1 MGRTSLRYLRW
12 VIPRTV
18 YLARHGETDWNR
30 QGRWQG
36 HTDIALNDQGRLQA
50 HALGQAVIA
59 RGLGRISS
67 SDLAR
72 ARETAE
78 IVGAVLGL
86 GPVTVDA
93 ALRERGFGCFEGLT
107 REECEARYPE
117 LWSRYRSNLRE
128 VPPGGE
134 PHTDVVPRV
143 HAAMKRAAAAL
154 GQTEAAL
161 LVSHG
166 AAIRLSIGAITG
178 EVPPPL
184 GNGSLFR
191 VEVDGEDFGAVE
203 RVI

>member
-1 MGRTSLRYLRW
+1 LPTL
-12 VIPRTV
+12 
-18 YLARHGETDWNR
+18 YLARHGETDWNAL
-30 QGRWQG
+30 GRWQG
-36 HTDIALNDQGRLQA
+36 QTDVDLNDAGRAQA
-50 HALGQAVIA
+50 RVLAEAL
-59 RGLGRISS
+59 RGRGIVQVWS